1 MANRQFMSA
10 GEMLSQSEGSIG
22 TALRSA
28 VTDYYKGRDMD
39 TAQTIRSAQSDTEA
53 SLVVRAM
60 RQGRMVDVVMV
71 AGMAGAGVVAGALL
85 QKALGNPSVAGV
97 SPVGALGL
105 VTTVAGLVAP
115 IGLPGRA
122 ALAAGGLA
130 YLAGATLYNQV
141 VPPNQGTP

>member
-1 MANRQFMSA
+1 MTRVHV
-10 GEMLSQSEGSIG
+10 IG
-22 TALRSA
+22 TGLLGTSLGLALRRVGED
-28 VTDYYKGRDMD
+28 VTLEDISPTHAALARDLGAGRLAEGPVEDD
-39 TAQTIRSAQSDTEA
+39 AGIDPD
-53 SLVVRAM
+53 LVVVAAPP
-60 RQGRMVDVVMV
+60 DVT
-71 AGMAGAGVVAGALL
+71 AAVVAGALL

-141 VPPNQGTP
+141 APPNQGTP

>member
-1 MANRQFMSA
+1 MADRQYFTA
-10 GEMLSQSEGSIG
+10 GEMLAQSEGSIG

-28 VTDYYKGRDMD
+28 VSDYYKGRDMD
-39 TAQTIRSAQSDTEA
+39 TAQTIRSAHTDTEA
-53 SLVVRAM
+53 SQVVRAM
-60 RQGRMVDVVMV
+60 RQGRVIDVVMV

-85 QKALGNPSVAGV
+85 QKMLGNPSVAGV

-105 VTTVAGLVAP
+105 VTTIAGFVAP

-130 YLAGATLYNQV
+130 YMAGATLYNQIA
-141 VPPNQGTP
+141 PSGQGTP

>member
-10 GEMLSQSEGSIG
+10 GEMLAQSEGSIG

-28 VTDYYKGRDMD
+28 VKDYYSGRDLD

-53 SLVVRAM
+53 SQVVRAM
-60 RQGRMVDVVMV
+60 RQGRVIDVVMV

-85 QKALGNPSVAGV
+85 QRMLGNPSVAGV

-105 VTTVAGLVAP
+105 VTTIAGLVAP

-130 YLAGATLYNQV
+130 YMAGVTLYNQV
-141 VPPNQGTP
+141 APSTQGTP